1 MKKIFLILIITLL
14 SKNAFTYENSIIY
27 KVNNEII
34 TTFDVKKESN
44 YLRSLNP
51 SLKNLDMSD
60 LTKLSI
66 QSIIKEKIKKIEL
79 EKNYKLGANLNDPAL
94 LSILEGVY
102 TNVGQ
107 KNELEFRQYLKNFD
121 ISIELVKKKLEIESL
136 WNKLIFDK
144 YKNQISIDVQEIREE
159 LTIETKLGKEQKKFF
174 LSEILIKFT
183 SDQDYKNMI
192 GRINKS
198 IEEIGFNNTASIYSI
213 SDTGDKG
220 GKIGW
225 VNQTSLSPKFFNGL
239 KNLKKGENTKP
250 IKLNNN
256 FLILKIEDMKI
267 TNIKIDFEKAL
278 NRRLINEQNK
288 QLDQF
293 STIFFNRVKQNIKI
307 DG

>member
-1 MKKIFLILIITLL
+1 MKKFFLILIITFI

-51 SLKNLDMSD
+51 SLNNLDMSD
-60 LTKLSI
+60 LTNLSI

-79 EKNYKLGANLNDPAL
+79 EKNYTLGANLDDPGL
-94 LSILEGVY
+94 LNVLEGVY
-102 TNVGQ
+102 KNIGQ
-107 KNELEFRQYLKNFD
+107 KNEQQFIEYLTNFD
-121 ISIELVKKKLEIESL
+121 ISIEWIKKKLEIESL
-136 WNKLIFDK
+136 WNKLIYDK
-144 YKNQISIDVQEIREE
+144 YKNQISIDIQEIREE
-159 LTIETKLGKEQKKFF
+159 LTNETKLGKEQKKFF

-183 SDQDYKNMI
+183 SDQDYINMI
-192 GRINKS
+192 DKINKS
-198 IEEIGFNNTASIYSI
+198 IEEIGFNNTASIFSI
-213 SDTGDKG
+213 SDTADKG

-225 VNQTSLSPKFFNGL
+225 INQTSLSPKILNRL
-239 KNLKKGENTKP
+239 KNLKEGENTKP

-256 FLILKIEDMKI
+256 FLILKIEDMEI
-267 TNIKIDFEKAL
+267 TNIKIDFKKAL

-288 QLDQF
+288 QLDKF